1 MQENSKYA
9 DIINM
14 PHHVSRKH
22 PQMSLY
28 ARSAQFAPFAA
39 LTGYGEAVEETER
52 VTDNKRELDEEL
64 KIDLDRKLQWLQ
76 ENSKD
81 KPKVTFTYFI
91 PDKLKDGGSYQT
103 ITGTV
108 KKIDEYNQKIIF
120 EDNREISIYEII
132 DIKVKNNKL

>member
-1 MQENSKYA
+1 MKENNKYE

-14 PHHVSRKH
+14 PHHVSKKH

-52 VTDNKRELDEEL
+52 VTDSKREIDEEL

-76 ENSKD
+76 ENLKN

-91 PDKLKDGGSYQT
+91 PDERKDGGNYQT
-103 ITGTV
+103 VTGV
-108 KKIDEYNQKIIF
+108 IKKIDKYNEKIII
-120 EDNREISIYEII
+120 EDEREIFIDEII
-132 DIKVKNNKL
+132 DINVDISI

>member
-1 MQENSKYA
+1 MQKNDKYE

-52 VTDNKRELDEEL
+52 ITDSKREIDEEL
-64 KIDLDRKLQWLQ
+64 KMDLDRKLQWIR
-76 ENSKD
+76 ENIKN
-81 KPKVTFTYFI
+81 KPEVTFTYFI
-91 PDKLKDGGSYQT
+91 PDARKDGGSYQT
-103 ITGTV
+103 ITGVV
-108 KKIDEYNQKIIF
+108 KRIDEYNEKIIL
-120 EDNREISIYEII
+120 ENENEIYISETIDINVGISI
-132 DIKVKNNKL
+132 

>member
-1 MQENSKYA
+1 MQGKNQYT

-14 PHHVSRKH
+14 PHHISRKH

-52 VTDNKRELDEEL
+52 VTDNKREIDEEL
-64 KIDLDRKLQWLQ
+64 KTELDRKIQWIKGQ
-76 ENSKD
+76 IKN

-91 PDKLKDGGSYQT
+91 PDRKKDGGSYQT
-103 ITGTV
+103 ITGV
-108 KKIDEYNQKIIF
+108 VEKIDEYNEKIIL
-120 EDNREISIYEII
+120 DNEKEIYIDEVI
-132 DIKVKNNKL
+132 DINIEIGI